1 MTKYNHFTMV
11 ELLVVI
17 AIITVL
23 AAILLPALNNAR
35 EKAKTITCTNG
46 LKQLGLSLFCYAGD
60 FDDYIYVFNNAE
72 GSNYARKLIECKY
85 VDLSSHEV
93 FSCPKESNWGG
104 NYWGKIEAH
113 RVRGANVDASFG
125 VMTLPDSWDGIV
137 WRMSRMKNPSRQLLV
152 ADSRLRNDFVG
163 HAHLLTNWSDGQD
176 WASFVWAIH
185 HPRRIN
191 LLNGDGSV
199 SNPDVLQL
207 EYAFPYGGGSY
218 YIKEASSQWWFNF

>member
-1 MTKYNHFTMV
+1 
-11 ELLVVI
+11 
-17 AIITVL
+17 
-23 AAILLPALNNAR
+23 
-35 EKAKTITCTNG
+35 
-46 LKQLGLSLFCYAGD
+46 
-60 FDDYIYVFNNAE
+60 
-72 GSNYARKLIECKY
+72 
-85 VDLSSHEV
+85 
-93 FSCPKESNWGG
+93 
-104 NYWGKIEAH
+104 
-113 RVRGANVDASFG
+113 
-125 VMTLPDSWDGIV
+125 
-137 WRMSRMKNPSRQLLV
+137 MSRMKNPSRQLLV